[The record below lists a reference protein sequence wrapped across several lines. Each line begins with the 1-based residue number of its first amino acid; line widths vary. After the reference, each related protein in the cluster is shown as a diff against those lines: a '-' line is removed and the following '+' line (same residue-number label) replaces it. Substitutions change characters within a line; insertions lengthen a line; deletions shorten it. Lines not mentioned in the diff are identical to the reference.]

1 MVEWIGTQKKHLGK
15 RKNEIWVETR
25 WNCVWRLKSDY
36 VQYHMYHSVWCGTAT
51 CRQVPFLVRKL
62 FFGRKW
68 LSRVLIPASAIS
80 ASPLQLESSCVIC
93 IKKKVDPWH
102 SRSPCDLRHHITEV
116 IKPGRRIVQDDFES
130 RRPPDTSIRLT
141 KEGPRATQALPI
153 LSVRPLCRWG
163 WLALGRQSFLLPQLF
178 SEREGHLIEV
188 SLQNIWPEGTQRTS
202 SHIPDSKVFFFFKLF
217 RRRCCE
223 AAAACAIAHGHG
235 KLLSALERL
244 RKKRRAPKMLF
255 FYPKI
260 YTSAFRL
267 FCSP

>member
-116 IKPGRRIVQDDFES
+116 IKPGRRIVQDDFQRVDDHQTRPSVSPKKVLGQHRRSQFCLCGRCVVGAGLLWDGNHFFSPYSS
-130 RRPPDTSIRLT
+130 RRG
-141 KEGPRATQALPI
+141 KG
-153 LSVRPLCRWG
+153 
-163 WLALGRQSFLLPQLF
+163 
-178 SEREGHLIEV
+178 
-188 SLQNIWPEGTQRTS
+188 IW
-202 SHIPDSKVFFFFKLF
+202 
-217 RRRCCE
+217 
-223 AAAACAIAHGHG
+223 
-235 KLLSALERL
+235 
-244 RKKRRAPKMLF
+244 
-255 FYPKI
+255 
-260 YTSAFRL
+260 
-267 FCSP
+267 